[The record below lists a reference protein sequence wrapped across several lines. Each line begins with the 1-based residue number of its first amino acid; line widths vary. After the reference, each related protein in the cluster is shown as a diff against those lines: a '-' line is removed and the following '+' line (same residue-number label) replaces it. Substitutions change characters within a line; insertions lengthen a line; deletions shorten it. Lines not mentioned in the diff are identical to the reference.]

1 MLKVVKKEN
10 VVDYKSKQ
18 QKAVE
23 WLQEVI
29 QHNFKE
35 SKNIESACIFWVE
48 KKEDGKF
55 QPNIA
60 YFDMPDTEDFDY
72 IKRCLSDFILNRKFD
87 DYLKEHI
94 GDYLEYVND

>member
-1 MLKVVKKEN
+1 MLKVVKDDKI
-10 VVDYKSKQ
+10 VDYKSKQ

-29 QHNFKE
+29 QQNFTE
-35 SKNIESACIFWVE
+35 AKNIESACMFWVE
-48 KKEDGKF
+48 KKENGKF

-60 YFDMPDTEDFDY
+60 YFEMPDTEDFEY
-72 IKRCLSDFILNRKFD
+72 IAGCLKDFILNRKID